1 MNRKGHRAGT
11 VFVLAILVVMT
22 VGCGHNFYVSE
33 SDAAAYQANLRTA
46 SAANSLMSSFQ
57 GKLIT
62 LHFDSAVPRPH
73 LASSNIRDVLAGIPN
88 LFILDTLRE
97 ISLDR
102 LAQQL
107 EQQSDAW
114 IGEQLYLLQQT
125 AGQGVKLQRLDHV
138 SVEILSP
145 PTLNYDTSKQ
155 AISFRGKV
163 KLILSGTV
171 QVPDLNQAFDI
182 TMTVDD
188 YDLPGQLQ
196 FSNPYADAA
205 RVRILLSPHPGP
217 ITVVGA
223 ADQVNSGIGQ
233 FMSGQLAS
241 PLDAIGVLTYDNFG
255 LADLRIVP
263 SQPEAQLTAHYL
275 SSPHV
280 TEPAVDVVA
289 RQGDRKLYHAQK
301 RLGTWQQFAP
311 IPLSD
316 PVASDPALVGSGA
329 GRLELAA
336 VSPLGQLL
344 YAAWRAGAWHD
355 MYRVSVPGHRF
366 SNARPALVATA
377 PSQVDIVL
385 PGRDGHLYHARRV
398 NGAWSPMEWVE
409 AAEGIAQRPLRD
421 PTAVLGGSLIAVF
434 FVDARNRLFSVV
446 YDTSSET
453 WAAAREVPSQGVRF
467 APAAVSCGDGRVD
480 VVYATANGGTHHQV
494 LNFVPANKAVLPASD
509 SDLNQTLT
517 ATPALTCSGFQ
528 QMELVGRASDNHLWH
543 NHLVGTTSPQGVVD
557 GRTIHAGWQ
566 GWNTIPNNFFGT
578 TSLRQ
583 NANPGLALDSTRTG
597 QVELLATSKGNGARP
612 LYENV
617 YDSQRFGRAPWT
629 AVHWRGLQ
637 ELNLA
642 HVVGSPA
649 MAVSDRHAQLAI
661 AWSQIVGTPVA
672 TLESLIW
679 RSPLDDNN
687 LPRFSQVPSAEVMPG
702 VDPVILSSG
711 PGSIETFYV
720 SPGGRLQ
727 DLRVLNGQMVPTE
740 LPALGTTIAAFSAT
754 AFGNGQIEVVGVA
767 TDRTLHHWRRINGQ
781 WSDPATVSGTV
792 ISAPILVHVGDGQL
806 DLLAVGGDQRVYHW
820 RFLSGAW
827 TDYHQAPSD
836 FNVSAIAFGAS
847 AASSWGDGTVDVVV
861 VAADSGKMFHGRTI
875 PLQLGMGFAE
885 IKGTTFDTPSLVAF
899 GPDNLLLL
907 ALGTDGFLYQN
918 HARSSAGGNWT
929 ADDRRFGRDL
939 SWTDFAPLTAAR
951 VFSSPVAHGGD
962 DELTVVVSDMH
973 ARVYVN
979 RCHNQTWTGFSAL
992 PGQPDGIRAAPRF
1005 RPAIEIH

>member
-1 MNRKGHRAGT
+1 MNGKRHGSGA
-11 VFVLAILVVMT
+11 VFVLALLAIT
-22 VGCGHNFYVSE
+22 AGCGHNFYISE
-33 SDAAAYQANLRTA
+33 SDAAAYQTNVRTA
-46 SAANSLMSSFQ
+46 SAANNLMSSFQ
-57 GKLIT
+57 GKIIRLQ
-62 LHFDSAVPRPH
+62 FDSSVPRPH
-73 LASSNIRDVLAGIPN
+73 VAGSNIRDVLAGIPN
-88 LFILDTLRE
+88 LFILNTLRE

-114 IGEQLYLLQQT
+114 IVDRFSVLQQT
-125 AGQGVKLQRLDHV
+125 AGPGVKLQRLDHV

-145 PTLNYDTSKQ
+145 PSLSYDASKQ

-163 KLILSGTV
+163 KLIVSGNI
-171 QVPDLNQAFDI
+171 QVSDLNQAFDVS
-182 TMTVDD
+182 MTVDD

-217 ITVVGA
+217 VTVIGA
-223 ADQVNSGIGQ
+223 IDQVNSGIGQ

-241 PLDAIGVLTYDNFG
+241 PVDANGLLTYDNFG
-255 LADLRIVP
+255 LADLRIAP
-263 SQPEAQLTAHYL
+263 SEPEVQLKAHYL
-275 SSPHV
+275 SAPHM
-280 TEPAVDVVA
+280 TEPVVDVVA

-301 RLGTWQQFAP
+301 RSGTWQQFAP
-311 IPLSD
+311 IPLND
-316 PVASDPALVGSGA
+316 PVASDPALVASGA

-336 VSPLGQLL
+336 VSAQGQLL
-344 YAAWRAGAWHD
+344 YAAWRDGAWHD
-355 MYRVSVPGHRF
+355 MYRIAVPSHRF

-409 AAEGIAQRPLRD
+409 AAESIAQPPLRD
-421 PTAVLGGSLIAVF
+421 PTAVLGGSLMGVL

-453 WAAAREVPSQGVRF
+453 WATATEVPSQGVRF
-467 APAAVSCGDGRVD
+467 APAAVNCGDGRVD

-494 LNFVPANKAVLPASD
+494 LNFVPANKAVLLASD

-528 QMELVGRASDNHLWH
+528 QIELVGRGSDNHLWH
-543 NHLVGTTSPQGVVD
+543 NHLVGTTSPQGVVE

-566 GWNTIPNNFFGT
+566 GWNTIRDNFFGT

-583 NANPGLALDSTRTG
+583 TANPGLALDSTRTG
-597 QVELLATSKGNGARP
+597 EVELLATSKGTGARP

-642 HVVGSPA
+642 HVVGTPA
-649 MAVSDRHAQLAI
+649 MAVTDRHAQLAI

-679 RSPLDDNN
+679 SSPLGDNN
-687 LPRFSQVPSAEVMPG
+687 LPRFSPVPSAEVMPG

-711 PGSIETFYV
+711 PGSIETFYA
-720 SPGGRLQ
+720 SPGGRLE

-740 LPALGTTIAAFSAT
+740 LPPLGTAIAAFSVT
-754 AFGNGQIEVVGVA
+754 TFGNSQIELVGVA
-767 TDRTLHHWRRINGQ
+767 SDRTLHHWRRINGQ
-781 WSDPATVSGTV
+781 WSDPATISGTV
-792 ISAPILVHVGDGQL
+792 ISAPVLVHVGDGQL
-806 DLLAVGGDQRVYHW
+806 DLLAVGGDRRIYHW

-827 TDYHQAPSD
+827 TPYHQAPSD

-847 AASSWGDGTVDVVV
+847 SASSWGDGTVDVVV
-861 VAADSGKMFHGRTI
+861 VEDGSGKMFHGRTI
-875 PLQLGMGFAE
+875 PLQLGMGFAA
-885 IKGTTFDTPSLVAF
+885 IGGKTFDTPSLIAL

-918 HARSSAGGNWT
+918 HAEAASGGNWT
-929 ADDRRFGRDL
+929 VDDRRFGRNL
-939 SWTDFAPLTAAR
+939 TWAGFSPLTATR
-951 VFSSPVAHGGD
+951 VLASPVAHGAD

-992 PGQPDGIRAAPRF
+992 PGQPEAIRAAPRF